1 MPGTTLPPNAGSECL
16 KAVSAGADYIA
27 YTTIDYGLEQSKT
40 FTSFYLYVE
49 EEDLVENSGKY
60 IAAFQ
65 DSADNYVFT
74 FRLYRL
80 SGQLLFNLRIY
91 NNGAMVDYGFNAV
104 VSLNTWH
111 KIDIKYDNTNDTW
124 EWKFDGVV
132 QDSGGLTGSHY
143 TGLQKWFL
151 GFADMTQQQTG
162 TIYFDLF
169 TVNTLSYME

>member
-1 MPGTTLPPNAGSECL
+1 
-16 KAVSAGADYIA
+16 
-27 YTTIDYGLEQSKT
+27 
-40 FTSFYLYVE
+40 
-49 EEDLVENSGKY
+49 
-60 IAAFQ
+60 
-65 DSADNYVFT
+65 
-74 FRLYRL
+74 
-80 SGQLLFNLRIY
+80 
-91 NNGAMVDYGFNAV
+91 MVDYGFNAV